1 MKNQNGA
8 SLVVALIFL
17 TIITLASVYSIEGST
32 IQSKMIAN
40 SLFSSLTY
48 QECRNEQEANIRF
61 FNSGSNVET
70 LIDLADTKDSDGNH
84 PVMAFG
90 LNEDNLPFTTQYT
103 LHPAKSEITH
113 VWTYVGDGTSAG
125 SGQEV
130 GEDAPTAQEK
140 FENTC
145 QSSFRF
151 SKNNQ
156 TMGVNVTRLKQKG
169 SFADSNKTGSISGSI

>member
-1 MKNQNGA
+1 MKKQKGA
-8 SLVVALIFL
+8 SLVVALILL

-61 FNSGSNVET
+61 FNSGNNVET
-70 LIDLADTKDSDGNH
+70 LITLADTKDSDGNH
-84 PVMAFG
+84 PVIAYG
-90 LNEDNLPFTTQYT
+90 KDEDNLPFTTQYT

-113 VWTYVGDGTSAG
+113 VWSYVGDGTSAG

-130 GEDAPTAQEK
+130 GQGSTTGQEK

-145 QSSFRF
+145 QSNFRF
-151 SKNNQ
+151 STNNQ
-156 TMGVNVTRLKQKG
+156 TMGVNVVRLKQTG
-169 SFADSNKTGSISGSI
+169 NIADLSSI